1 MPRVT
6 AVIPTLGTNLERLR
20 AAVEAT
26 WAQTGEVDLD
36 VIVVVNGPALDE
48 KQAGLDARTTILT
61 AGINLGWGGGLHA
74 GRAAS
79 DAEFLWLVQDDS
91 YAEAGCLRELVAAL
105 DAAPE
110 QGLVSPIVVRRTPE
124 DETSPTVPYARRAS
138 WGGVLAADG
147 TMDHW
152 EPRRNTPLDEIDA
165 IPALDYV
172 PSRGMLVRTAVWDQ
186 VGGTDLRAYPVG
198 WVDVLLCVAV
208 REAGYTIG
216 LAPAALL
223 RHDRSASTTVALN
236 GYVRERGPRLLRDRD
251 GRRPQPTD
259 VVPPAVRDAT
269 LVSAT
274 TSLLEFA
281 HYVDRETVPRA
292 EAEKLAAR
300 LEVMT
305 ERSERVQRE
314 LEAVRGSLSWRIT
327 APLRRVRSSLGRRGS
342 SGADSA
348 RD

>member
-20 AAVEAT
+20 AAVDAT
-26 WAQTGEVDLD
+26 WSQAGEIDLD

-48 KQAGLDARTTILT
+48 TQAALDARTTILT
-61 AGINLGWGGGLHA
+61 AGINLGWGGGLHT
-74 GRAAS
+74 GRAAT

-91 YAEAGCLRELVAAL
+91 YAEDGCLRELVAAL
-105 DAAPE
+105 DAEPR
-110 QGLVSPIVVRRTPE
+110 QGLVAPIVVRHTPE
-124 DETSPTVPYARRAS
+124 NEKSPTGSYARRAS
-138 WGGVLAADG
+138 WGGVLAPDG

-152 EPRRNTPLDEIDA
+152 EPRRDTPLDEIDV

-172 PSRGMLVRTAVWDQ
+172 PSRGMLVRTVVWDQ

-198 WVDVLLCVAV
+198 WVDVLLCAAV

-216 LAPAALL
+216 LAPTAHL

-251 GRRPQPTD
+251 GDRGQ
-259 VVPPAVRDAT
+259 VAAAVPLAVRDAT

-274 TSLLEFA
+274 ASLLEFA

-292 EAEKLAAR
+292 SAEKLATQ
-300 LEVMT
+300 LTLMT
-305 ERSERVQRE
+305 ERSERAQRE
-314 LEAVRGSLSWRIT
+314 LEALRGSLSWRVT
-327 APLRRVRSSLGRRGS
+327 APLRRVRAALGRRRPD
-342 SGADSA
+342 GADSA